1 VSEQTLSAQ
10 YVAAMQR
17 VGNDPVVIEST
28 VVHMSAIIAA
38 LQLALRHP
46 LFPPESQEL
55 VERFVQGF
63 LAQVRTKDLVI
74 AQVLER
80 GNDPEGDTRPTRRR
94 FR

>member
-1 VSEQTLSAQ
+1 MSSDPLSAQ
-10 YVAAMQR
+10 YIAAMQR
-17 VGNDPVVIEST
+17 VGDDPVVIEST

-46 LFPPESQEL
+46 LFPKASQAL

-80 GNDPEGDTRPTRRR
+80 GNDPHQEEPTP
-94 FR
+94 